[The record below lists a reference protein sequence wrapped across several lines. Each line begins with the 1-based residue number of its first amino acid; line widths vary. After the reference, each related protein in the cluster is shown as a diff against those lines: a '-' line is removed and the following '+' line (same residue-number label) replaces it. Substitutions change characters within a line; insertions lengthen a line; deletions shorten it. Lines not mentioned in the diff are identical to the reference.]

1 MTPRTARSLPN
12 RLPIMNLIS
21 RRSFLD
27 RGWRAAFGASAAAL
41 TSVPPFL
48 QQAMAD
54 GTLPPGTRKVLFVF
68 LRGGNDGLNALVPW
82 ADEAYSLANRP
93 TLYLPPPDPRS
104 TAPGQAPA
112 QPDLARCIDLGNGFA
127 GLHPSLVNLVP
138 LYNAGQLA
146 CIHRVGYAKQ
156 SRSHFDSQRYWEN
169 GVPRDN
175 FVPDGIFY
183 RAIVETGWH
192 LGRRFPAVSVQ
203 SSNPLLLRGR
213 VALPNLSDPLRY
225 DLLGVTG
232 GGSDKAKLLQAITA
246 GYSVAHPLR
255 DNRELLFTT
264 GRGLENSIDALKQ
277 VGVSRND
284 FFDTDGT
291 THLFPI
297 DAASNQRGVN
307 SGAYSFFRNLK
318 AAAQILAGTDAIV
331 AGTQLDGFDTHNG
344 QGGLTG
350 NHANLMRNVGWAFY
364 AVRQFLL
371 NSDPKLWEDTVLV
384 TLSEFGRTSKE
395 NGSDGTD
402 HAEAS
407 VMLVAGGRVKG
418 GVYQCDSQSWPTGPA
433 GAMFQVNNRYLRR
446 TVDYRSL
453 LGEIIRDHLGATPA
467 QLAKVIPAYGEEAR
481 EHLLTGGVAPDGT
494 RIIGEIGLL

>member
-1 MTPRTARSLPN
+1 
-12 RLPIMNLIS
+12 MNLIT
-21 RRSFLD
+21 RRSFLEHGL
-27 RGWRAAFGASAAAL
+27 RTAFGASLAAM

-48 QQAMAD
+48 QRAMAG

-82 ADEAYSLANRP
+82 ADAAYSLANRP
-93 TLYLPPPDPRS
+93 TLYLPPPDPAS
-104 TAPGQAPA
+104 MVSGQAPT
-112 QPDLARCIDLGNGFA
+112 QPDLTRCIDLGNSFA
-127 GLHPSLVNLVP
+127 GLHPALVNLVP

-183 RAIVETGWH
+183 RTVVETGWH

-203 SSNPLLLRGR
+203 SSNPLLLRGQM
-213 VALPNLSDPLRY
+213 ALPNLSDPLRY

-246 GYSVAHPLR
+246 GYSVAHPVR
-255 DNRELLFTT
+255 DNRELIFNT
-264 GRGLENSIDALKQ
+264 GRGLEDSIDALKQ

-331 AGTQLDGFDTHNG
+331 AGTQLDGFDTHNE
-344 QGGLTG
+344 QGGLAG
-350 NHANLMRNVGWAFY
+350 SHANLMRNVGWAFY
-364 AVRQFLL
+364 AVRRFLL
-371 NSDPKLWEDTVLV
+371 NTDPKLWEDTVMV
-384 TLSEFGRTSKE
+384 TLSEFGRTSLE
-395 NGSDGTD
+395 NGSEGTD

-407 VMLVAGGRVKG
+407 VMFVAGGKVKG
-418 GVYQCDSQSWPTGPA
+418 GVYQCDNQTWPTGPS

-446 TVDYRSL
+446 TVDYRSV
-453 LGEIIRDHLGATPA
+453 LGEIIRDHLGATAP
-467 QLAKVIPAYGEEAR
+467 QLTQVLPGYGEEAR
-481 EHLLTGGVAPDGT
+481 EHLLSGGVAPDGT
-494 RIIGEIGLL
+494 RIIGEVGLL